1 MNEVIIPI
9 KLAGL
14 GEMKAELKQI
24 KSDLVSATDPAEI
37 ERLSTRAGE
46 LNQKLKDTNKTIK
59 NFSTGSTVQ
68 QVGNQIS
75 GIKDSLMNMDFTKA
89 STQVTAFTAT

>member
-1 MNEVIIPI
+1 MNEVMIGAGGESHHPPLIPI

-14 GEMKAELKQI
+14 GEMKAVLKQI
-24 KSDLVSATDPAEI
+24 KNDLVTATDPAEI

-75 GIKDSLMNMDFTKA
+75 GM
-89 STQVTAFTAT
+89 